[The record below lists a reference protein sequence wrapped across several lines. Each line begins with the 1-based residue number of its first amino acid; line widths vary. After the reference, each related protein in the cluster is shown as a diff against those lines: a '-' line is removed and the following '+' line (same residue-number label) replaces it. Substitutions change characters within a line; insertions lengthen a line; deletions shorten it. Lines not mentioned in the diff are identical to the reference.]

1 MYGTLSNRK
10 LFERHWALHIAAL
23 TCLVFVGLGVA
34 SCSGEVEA
42 QQQEAPTETP
52 VPTVQAAARPTY
64 LVQRSDVQENLAFSG
79 RWLPSDQ
86 IQLAFQIA
94 GAVRRVNVKRG
105 DTVTT
110 GQLLAD
116 FQITQL
122 EDQLAAARLQLQ
134 VAQSSLT
141 TGQAGST
148 SSVADAE
155 IALANAILQ
164 REATKNG
171 NPWPDIQVAR
181 ADLDAAQRGVISA
194 QRAYDDTISHPNNPP
209 STIEAAYDALVAA
222 KERVTSAQALYN
234 KAAVFY
240 AQYQPSIDTA
250 ENQVIAAQL
259 ALDRAKA
266 GGADPQK
273 VQAVTATQLTVDQL
287 LESIKQSS
295 LYAPIDG
302 EVLDVIIKPGDQV
315 RAFDVVIT
323 IGIPEPKEAVATL
336 ALTDA
341 QRLSV
346 GLIGVCQEINKPES
360 AVQCIVRRIPL
371 DPREA
376 DQTTRVAAS
385 LDGILTGQL
394 IEITMPLQVRKN
406 VLWLPPAAVRTFQNR
421 TYVVIQTQDGQH
433 VSDVEIGLRTP
444 DRVEIKS
451 GVTEGDVVVGP

>member
-1 MYGTLSNRK
+1 MTQRK
-10 LFERHWALHIAAL
+10 
-23 TCLVFVGLGVA
+23 
-34 SCSGEVEA
+34 
-42 QQQEAPTETP
+42 
-52 VPTVQAAARPTY
+52 
-64 LVQRSDVQENLAFSG
+64 
-79 RWLPSDQ
+79 
-86 IQLAFQIA
+86 
-94 GAVRRVNVKRG
+94 
-105 DTVTT
+105 
-110 GQLLAD
+110 
-116 FQITQL
+116 
-122 EDQLAAARLQLQ
+122 
-134 VAQSSLT
+134 
-141 TGQAGST
+141 
-148 SSVADAE
+148 
-155 IALANAILQ
+155 
-164 REATKNG
+164 
-171 NPWPDIQVAR
+171 
-181 ADLDAAQRGVISA
+181 
-194 QRAYDDTISHPNNPP
+194 
-209 STIEAAYDALVAA
+209 
-222 KERVTSAQALYN
+222 
-234 KAAVFY
+234 
-240 AQYQPSIDTA
+240 
-250 ENQVIAAQL
+250 NQVIAAQL

-273 VQAVTATQLTVDQL
+273 VQAVTAAQLTVDQL

-302 EVLDVIIKPGDQV
+302 EVLDVVIKPGDQV

-346 GLIGVCQEINKPES
+346 GLIGVCQEINRPES

-385 LDGILTGQL
+385 LEGILTGQL

-421 TYVVIQTQDGQH
+421 TYIVIQTQDGQH

>member
-1 MYGTLSNRK
+1 MYGALSNRK
-10 LFERHWALHIAAL
+10 LFERNWALHIAVL
-23 TCLVFVGLGVA
+23 TCLIFVGLGVA

-52 VPTVQAAARPTY
+52 VPTVPAAARPTY

-171 NPWPDIQVAR
+171 NPWADIQVAR
-181 ADLDAAQRGVISA
+181 AELNAAQRGVISA
-194 QRAYDDTISHPNNPP
+194 QRAYDDTISHPSNPP

-234 KAAVFY
+234 KAAIFY

-273 VQAVTATQLTVDQL
+273 VQAVTAAQLTVDQL

-302 EVLDVIIKPGDQV
+302 EVLDVILKPGDQV

-385 LDGILTGQL
+385 LEGILTGQL